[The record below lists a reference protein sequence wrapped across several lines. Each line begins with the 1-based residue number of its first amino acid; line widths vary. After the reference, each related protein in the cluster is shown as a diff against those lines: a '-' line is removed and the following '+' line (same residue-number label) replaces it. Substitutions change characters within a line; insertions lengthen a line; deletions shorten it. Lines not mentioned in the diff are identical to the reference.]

1 MINTILAQLSEQN
14 DVEQTEKTFLEI
26 IDKHSNEEYVS
37 KILAYILENNSALCA
52 ALINDYFRKTKN
64 LELNLQALTV
74 DMVSCEKNMIEGR
87 ADIFVEASIGDEA
100 KYTIT
105 IENKVFSFENS
116 DQTVRYR
123 DFVEANYSDRI
134 NTFIYLKP
142 YFNASRPKDGAFS
155 ILTYGELSELLRE
168 YVDDNSVT
176 RDFQNHITKYFV
188 KDPEDFMDID
198 RTVLLNYNQ
207 LKDCL
212 KNAKNQYVRYR
223 NNLGDEI
230 LKGKL
235 IFDDEIPDYR
245 TVNEKGK
252 IVADVTSPVF
262 FRIFRQGVWRKDEK
276 DVPDRDKYFFY
287 IETALYDNI
296 NEISTRI
303 VVRAYG
309 SKPSDSKVYHFI
321 NEKGVA
327 LLDKYWYD
335 KYNAHPERSEWDKNN
350 KHYYIYDP
358 KGNFESKHEIL
369 SDEWTHD
376 LKKHIRESMREYKE
390 FADRLFEE
398 FTKHMQTS

>member
-87 ADIFVEASIGDEA
+87 ADIFVEASISDEA

-212 KNAKNQYVRYR
+212 KNAKHQYVRYR

-235 IFDDEIPDYR
+235 ICVFQDIQAR
-245 TVNEKGK
+245 RLEK
-252 IVADVTSPVF
+252 
-262 FRIFRQGVWRKDEK
+262 RR
-276 DVPDRDKYFFY
+276 
-287 IETALYDNI
+287 
-296 NEISTRI
+296 
-303 VVRAYG
+303 
-309 SKPSDSKVYHFI
+309 
-321 NEKGVA
+321 
-327 LLDKYWYD
+327 
-335 KYNAHPERSEWDKNN
+335 ERCA
-350 KHYYIYDP
+350 
-358 KGNFESKHEIL
+358 G
-369 SDEWTHD
+369 
-376 LKKHIRESMREYKE
+376 
-390 FADRLFEE
+390 
-398 FTKHMQTS
+398 